1 MLCKK
6 YWIFV
11 VDDYTWPEHQKAS
24 IAAIN
29 KPPTEAGRQSAIA
42 EIIGVRPGDYIFF
55 NIRVSEDHPPQIIGL
70 YEATTEPYYDPAP
83 LFDGAKY
90 IGENLPYNLPY
101 RVAFK
106 QVINFPEPIDVDE
119 IWRLKDR
126 GLIWSIQQ
134 SRGDAVGVHACTCI
148 TKFEGELILK
158 LLEAN
163 NPVKGTLKTSPPPPP
178 LSQRQPLPINLS
190 TDPKG
195 NLHYEHALKAL
206 ILKGLAHGKFKEIL
220 GDYDDYVPNMPTGAR
235 KEIDILLLKYSE
247 TNVIWYQILE
257 LKKDSFSMKEMERLI
272 EYENWFRQTR
282 ALSPIQVHPVAI
294 AYDFENVKNYVKRR
308 TDYNKRRIRLLRYQY
323 DSAYNEITFFD
334 ETP

>member
-11 VDDYTWPEHQKAS
+11 VDDNTWPEHQKAS

-42 EIIGVRPGDYIFF
+42 EIIGVRPSDYIFF

-70 YEATTEPYYDPAP
+70 YEATTEPYYDPTP

-90 IGENLPYNLPY
+90 IGENLSYNLPY

-148 TKFEGELILK
+148 TKFE
-158 LLEAN
+158 
-163 NPVKGTLKTSPPPPP
+163 
-178 LSQRQPLPINLS
+178 
-190 TDPKG
+190 
-195 NLHYEHALKAL
+195 
-206 ILKGLAHGKFKEIL
+206 
-220 GDYDDYVPNMPTGAR
+220 
-235 KEIDILLLKYSE
+235 
-247 TNVIWYQILE
+247 
-257 LKKDSFSMKEMERLI
+257 
-272 EYENWFRQTR
+272 EN
-282 ALSPIQVHPVAI
+282 S
-294 AYDFENVKNYVKRR
+294 Y
-308 TDYNKRRIRLLRYQY
+308 
-323 DSAYNEITFFD
+323 
-334 ETP
+334 